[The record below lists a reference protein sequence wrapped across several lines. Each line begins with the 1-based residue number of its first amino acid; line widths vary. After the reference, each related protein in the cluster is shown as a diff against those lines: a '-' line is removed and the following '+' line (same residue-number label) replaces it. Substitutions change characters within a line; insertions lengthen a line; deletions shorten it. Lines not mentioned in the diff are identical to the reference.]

1 MCCNSPR
8 SRSSALLSHQLA
20 LSLLASAL
28 SRARALAGTHAQSL
42 SLSLPLTYM
51 YYIHTH
57 LTFSATHLCIQALLV
72 VSAAAG
78 SIVGGGSL
86 SLRIQGNAKGNMRL
100 RGGSE
105 TAVPVIPVA
114 EATAPANIS
123 GSL

>member
-1 MCCNSPR
+1 M
-8 SRSSALLSHQLA
+8 
-20 LSLLASAL
+20 
-28 SRARALAGTHAQSL
+28 
-42 SLSLPLTYM
+42 
-51 YYIHTH
+51 
-57 LTFSATHLCIQALLV
+57 